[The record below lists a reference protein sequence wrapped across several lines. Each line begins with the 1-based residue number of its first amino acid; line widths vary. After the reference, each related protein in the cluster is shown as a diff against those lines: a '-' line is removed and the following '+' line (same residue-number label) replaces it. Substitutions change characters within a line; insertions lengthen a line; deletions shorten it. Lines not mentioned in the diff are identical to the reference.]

1 MSLYPATITD
11 AEDGF
16 QIVDSNGEPWDSV
29 TAVLLPPAITTKIE
43 GFRRSFKRGTRY
55 RVEKYE
61 AGHPLLHHYVITPL
75 GVGEVDVATV
85 HTATIGQIPKAEGEV
100 QIDLDRE
107 KIATKATELSSL
119 YRHHAKPEAKTLV
132 IRILSAMNPEA
143 AAATVEHIAAK
154 AIAQIPTSC
163 TIAAAHVYETV
174 APHGTNPLDGTRHY
188 LGIVVITP

>member
-16 QIVDSNGEPWDSV
+16 QVVDSNGEPWDSV
-29 TAVLLPPAITTKIE
+29 TSALLPPAITSKIE
-43 GFRRSFKRGTRY
+43 SFRRSFKRGTSY
-55 RVEKYE
+55 RVEKHE

-75 GVGEVDVATV
+75 GVGPVDVATV
-85 HTATIGQIPKAEGEV
+85 HTATIGQIPKDEGAV

-107 KIATKATELSSL
+107 KIARKATELSQL
-119 YRHHAKPEAKTLV
+119 YRHHAKPETKTLV
-132 IRILSAMNPEA
+132 IRILSAMNSEA

-163 TIAAAHVYETV
+163 TVVAAHVYETV
-174 APHGTNPLDGTRHY
+174 PPPGRSPLDGSRHY
-188 LGIVVITP
+188 LGIVVISP